1 MSNKIYVFGDSVLK
15 GVVLD
20 ENLGKY
26 KVMPAESTRELARL
40 SGRDLVNRSIFGATI
55 TKARQVIKRTLKRKD
70 DCETAVL
77 EFGGNDCN
85 FQWQQVSDNPG
96 ADHVP
101 QTDPDRFIQVYEEI
115 IRDLQ
120 ACGIKVIVMNLPPI
134 DSEYYLDYL
143 VNSGLDRQSLLEFLG
158 DTAMISRFQ
167 ELYSNLSE
175 RVALR
180 TGALLVDVRSRFLK
194 LRNYREYICLDGLH
208 PSAEGHRIIYE
219 AFADLVRS
227 PEAQQYLTL

>member
-26 KVMPAESTRELARL
+26 KVIPAESTRELARL
-40 SGRDLVNRSIFGATI
+40 SGRDLINRSIFGATI

-70 DCETAVL
+70 DCEIAVL

-219 AFADLVRS
+219 AFTELVRS
-227 PEAQQYLTL
+227 PEAQQFLTL

>member
-26 KVMPAESTRELARL
+26 KVIPAESTRELARL
-40 SGRDLVNRSIFGATI
+40 SGRDLINRSIFGATI

-70 DCETAVL
+70 DCGIAVL

-85 FQWQQVSDNPG
+85 FQWQQVSDKPG

-120 ACGIKVIVMNLPPI
+120 ARGIKVVVMNLPPI
-134 DSEYYLDYL
+134 DSEYYLEYL